1 MELLKLPRGFLSVA
15 LQVTMGASLPFKDY
29 CVLED
34 LTWT

>member
-1 MELLKLPRGFLSVA
+1 MELLKLPLGFLSVA
-15 LQVTMGASLPFKDY
+15 YPVTMGAPLPFKDY